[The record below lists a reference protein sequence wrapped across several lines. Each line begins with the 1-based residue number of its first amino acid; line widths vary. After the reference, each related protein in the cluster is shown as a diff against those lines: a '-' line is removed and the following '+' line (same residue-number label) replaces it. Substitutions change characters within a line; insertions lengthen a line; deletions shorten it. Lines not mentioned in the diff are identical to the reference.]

1 MDYWKIVALV
11 GTIIFL
17 VSGFLPMISAS
28 EFSFSLFNLYAVMGQ
43 AGENAGSVTI
53 DAGVIGILLTIIP
66 YPVAVILG
74 FVSILKRKFAMVA
87 GIVGL
92 ICWIGTLAYLAQAN
106 AVSHAGVGIYVG
118 IAGAVIMAIAYFLK
132 ASLPP
137 TQTASQD
144 TTFPPPPPPQ

>member
-1 MDYWKIVALV
+1 MNYWKIVALV

-28 EFSFSLFNLYAVMGQ
+28 EFSLSLFNLYT
-43 AGENAGSVTI
+43 GSVTI
-53 DAGVIGILLTIIP
+53 DAGVIGILLTIIL
-66 YPVAVILG
+66 YPIAVVLG
-74 FVSILKRKFAMVA
+74 FISILKRKVAMAA

-106 AVSHAGVGIYVG
+106 AVSLAGAGIYVG
-118 IAGAVIMAIAYFLK
+118 IAGAVIMAIAYFLN

-137 TQTASQD
+137 TQTAAQEA
-144 TTFPPPPPPQ
+144 TFPPPPPPQ

>member
-1 MDYWKIVALV
+1 MDYWKSVALV
-11 GTIIFL
+11 GAIIFL
-17 VSGFLPMISAS
+17 FSGFLPMVSGS
-28 EFSFSLFNLYAVMGQ
+28 EFIFSLFNLYTGK
-43 AGENAGSVTI
+43 VTI
-53 DAGVIGILLTIIP
+53 DAGVIGILLTIRL

-74 FVSILKRKFAMVA
+74 FVSVLKRKVAMVA

-92 ICWIGTLAYLAQAN
+92 ICWTGTLAYLAQAN

-137 TQTASQD
+137 TQTAAQD

>member
-17 VSGFLPMISAS
+17 FSGFLPMVSGS
-28 EFSFSLFNLYAVMGQ
+28 EFIFSLFNFYTGK
-43 AGENAGSVTI
+43 VTI
-53 DAGVIGILLTIIP
+53 EAGVIGILLTIRL

-74 FVSILKRKFAMVA
+74 FVSVLKRKVAMVA

-118 IAGAVIMAIAYFLK
+118 IAGAVIITIAYFLK
-132 ASLPP
+132 ASLLP
-137 TQTASQD
+137 TQTAALD
-144 TTFPPPPPPQ
+144 TTLPPPPPPQ

>member
-106 AVSHAGVGIYVG
+106 AVSLAGVGIYVG

-132 ASLPP
+132 TSLPP

>member
-28 EFSFSLFNLYAVMGQ
+28 EFSFSLFNLYT
-43 AGENAGSVTI
+43 GSVTI
-53 DAGVIGILLTIIP
+53 DAGVIGILLTIIL

-74 FVSILKRKFAMVA
+74 FVSILKRKVAMVA

-118 IAGAVIMAIAYFLK
+118 IAGAVIITIAYFLK
-132 ASLPP
+132 TSLLP
-137 TQTASQD
+137 TQTAAQN
-144 TTFPPPPPPQ
+144 TTFPLPPPPQ

>member
-28 EFSFSLFNLYAVMGQ
+28 EFSFSLFNLYT
-43 AGENAGSVTI
+43 GSVTI
-53 DAGVIGILLTIIP
+53 DAGVIGILLTIIL

-74 FVSILKRKFAMVA
+74 FVSILKRKVAMVA

-118 IAGAVIMAIAYFLK
+118 IAGAVIIAVAYFLK
-132 ASLPP
+132 VSLPP

-144 TTFPPPPPPQ
+144 TTSPSQPPPQ

>member
-28 EFSFSLFNLYAVMGQ
+28 EFSFSLFNLYT
-43 AGENAGSVTI
+43 GSVTI
-53 DAGVIGILLTIIP
+53 DAGVIGILLTIIL

-74 FVSILKRKFAMVA
+74 FVSILKRKVSMVA

-118 IAGAVIMAIAYFLK
+118 IAGAVIITIAYFLK
-132 ASLPP
+132 ASLLP

>member
-28 EFSFSLFNLYAVMGQ
+28 EFSFSLFNLYT
-43 AGENAGSVTI
+43 GSVTI
-53 DAGVIGILLTIIP
+53 DAGVIGILLTIIL

-74 FVSILKRKFAMVA
+74 FVSILKRKVAMVA

-118 IAGAVIMAIAYFLK
+118 IAGAVIITIAYFLK
-132 ASLPP
+132 ASLLP
-137 TQTASQD
+137 TQTAALD
-144 TTFPPPPPPQ
+144 TTLPPPPPPQ

>member
-28 EFSFSLFNLYAVMGQ
+28 EFSFSLFNLYT
-43 AGENAGSVTI
+43 GSVTI
-53 DAGVIGILLTIIP
+53 EAGVIGILLTIIL

-74 FVSILKRKFAMVA
+74 FVSILKRKVAMVA

-92 ICWIGTLAYLAQAN
+92 ICWIGTLTYLAQAN

-118 IAGAVIMAIAYFLK
+118 IAGAVIITIAYFLK
-132 ASLPP
+132 ASLLP
-137 TQTASQD
+137 TQTAALD
-144 TTFPPPPPPQ
+144 TTLPPPPPPQ

>member
-1 MDYWKIVALV
+1 VKLIDYWKIVALV

-28 EFSFSLFNLYAVMGQ
+28 EFSFSLFNLYT
-43 AGENAGSVTI
+43 GSVTI
-53 DAGVIGILLTIIP
+53 DAGVIGILLTIIL

-74 FVSILKRKFAMVA
+74 FVSILKRKVAMVA

-118 IAGAVIMAIAYFLK
+118 IAGAVIITIAYFLK
-132 ASLPP
+132 ASLLP
-137 TQTASQD
+137 TQTAALD
-144 TTFPPPPPPQ
+144 TTLPPPPPPQ

>member
-1 MDYWKIVALV
+1 MDYGKIVALV

-28 EFSFSLFNLYAVMGQ
+28 EFSFSLFNLYT
-43 AGENAGSVTI
+43 GSVTI
-53 DAGVIGILLTIIP
+53 DAGVIGILLTIIL

-74 FVSILKRKFAMVA
+74 FVSILKRKVAMVA

-118 IAGAVIMAIAYFLK
+118 IAGAVIITIAYFLK
-132 ASLPP
+132 ASLLP
-137 TQTASQD
+137 TQTAALD
-144 TTFPPPPPPQ
+144 TTLPPPPPPQ

>member
-1 MDYWKIVALV
+1 MNCWKILALV

-17 VSGFLPMISAS
+17 FSGFLPMVSAS
-28 EFSFSLFNLYAVMGQ
+28 EFSFNLSDFYT
-43 AGENAGSVTI
+43 GSVTI
-53 DAGVIGILLTIIP
+53 DAGVIGILLTIIL

-74 FVSILKRKFAMVA
+74 FVSILKRKVAMIA

-92 ICWIGTLAYLAQAN
+92 ICWIGTLAYFAQVN

-132 ASLPP
+132 TSLP
-137 TQTASQD
+137 TQTAALD
-144 TTFPPPPPPQ
+144 TTFPPSPPPQ

>member
-28 EFSFSLFNLYAVMGQ
+28 EFSFSLFNLYT
-43 AGENAGSVTI
+43 GSVTI
-53 DAGVIGILLTIIP
+53 DAGVIGILLTIIL

-74 FVSILKRKFAMVA
+74 FVSILKRKVSMVA

-118 IAGAVIMAIAYFLK
+118 IAGAVIITIAYFLK

>member
-1 MDYWKIVALV
+1 MDYGKIVALV

-28 EFSFSLFNLYAVMGQ
+28 EFSFSLFNLYT
-43 AGENAGSVTI
+43 GSVTI
-53 DAGVIGILLTIIP
+53 DAGVIGILLTIIL

-74 FVSILKRKFAMVA
+74 FVSILKRKVAMVA

-118 IAGAVIMAIAYFLK
+118 IAGAVIITIAYFLK

>member
-28 EFSFSLFNLYAVMGQ
+28 EFSFSLFNLYT
-43 AGENAGSVTI
+43 GSVTI
-53 DAGVIGILLTIIP
+53 DAGVIGILLTIIL

-74 FVSILKRKFAMVA
+74 FVSILKRKVSMVA

-118 IAGAVIMAIAYFLK
+118 IAGAVIITIAYFLK

-137 TQTASQD
+137 TQTASLD

>member
-28 EFSFSLFNLYAVMGQ
+28 EFSFSLFNLHT
-43 AGENAGSVTI
+43 GSVTI
-53 DAGVIGILLTIIP
+53 DAGVIGILLTIIL

-74 FVSILKRKFAMVA
+74 FVSILKRKVAMVA

-118 IAGAVIMAIAYFLK
+118 IAGAVIITIAYFLK

>member
-1 MDYWKIVALV
+1 MDYGKIVALV

-28 EFSFSLFNLYAVMGQ
+28 EFIFSLFNLYTGK
-43 AGENAGSVTI
+43 VTI
-53 DAGVIGILLTIIP
+53 DAGVIGILLTIIL

-74 FVSILKRKFAMVA
+74 FVSVLKRKVAMVA

-92 ICWIGTLAYLAQAN
+92 ICWIGTLAYLAQSN
-106 AVSHAGVGIYVG
+106 AVSLAGVGIYVG

>member
-28 EFSFSLFNLYAVMGQ
+28 EFSFSLFNLYT
-43 AGENAGSVTI
+43 GSVTI
-53 DAGVIGILLTIIP
+53 DAGVIGILLTIIL

-74 FVSILKRKFAMVA
+74 FVSILKRKVAMVA

-106 AVSHAGVGIYVG
+106 SVSLAGVGIYVG

-137 TQTASQD
+137 TQTAQLD
-144 TTFPPPPPPQ
+144 TAFPPPPPLQ

>member
-1 MDYWKIVALV
+1 
-11 GTIIFL
+11 
-17 VSGFLPMISAS
+17 
-28 EFSFSLFNLYAVMGQ
+28 
-43 AGENAGSVTI
+43 
-53 DAGVIGILLTIIP
+53 VIGILLTIIL

-74 FVSILKRKFAMVA
+74 FVSILKRKVAMVA

-92 ICWIGTLAYLAQAN
+92 ICWIGTLVYLAQAN
-106 AVSHAGVGIYVG
+106 AVSLAGVGIYVG
-118 IAGAVIMAIAYFLK
+118 IAGAVIMAIAYFIK

>member
-1 MDYWKIVALV
+1 MDYWKIVTLV

-17 VSGFLPMISAS
+17 VSGFLPMFSTS
-28 EFSFSLFNLYAVMGQ
+28 EFSFSLFNLYT
-43 AGENAGSVTI
+43 GSVTI
-53 DAGVIGILLTIIP
+53 DAGVIGILLTIIL

-74 FVSILKRKFAMVA
+74 FVSILKRKVAMIA

-92 ICWIGTLAYLAQAN
+92 ICWFGTLAYLAQFN
-106 AVSHAGVGIYVG
+106 VVSLAGVGIYVG
-118 IAGAVIMAIAYFLK
+118 IAGAVIMAIAYFVK

-137 TQTASQD
+137 TQTAAQD

>member
-1 MDYWKIVALV
+1 MDYGKIVALV

-28 EFSFSLFNLYAVMGQ
+28 EFIFSLFNLYT
-43 AGENAGSVTI
+43 GSVTI
-53 DAGVIGILLTIIP
+53 DAGVIGILLTIIL

-74 FVSILKRKFAMVA
+74 FVSILKRKVSMVA

-118 IAGAVIMAIAYFLK
+118 IAGAVIITIAYFLK

>member
-17 VSGFLPMISAS
+17 VSGFLPMVSTS
-28 EFSFSLFNLYAVMGQ
+28 EFSFSLFNLYTGK
-43 AGENAGSVTI
+43 VTI
-53 DAGVIGILLTIIP
+53 DAGVIGILLTIIL

-74 FVSILKRKFAMVA
+74 FVSILKRKVAMVA

-118 IAGAVIMAIAYFLK
+118 ITGAVIMAIAYFLK

>member
-28 EFSFSLFNLYAVMGQ
+28 EFSFSLFNLYT
-43 AGENAGSVTI
+43 GSVTI
-53 DAGVIGILLTIIP
+53 DAGVIGILLTIIL

-74 FVSILKRKFAMVA
+74 FVSILKRKVAMVA

-118 IAGAVIMAIAYFLK
+118 IAGAVIITIAYFLK

>member
-1 MDYWKIVALV
+1 MKLIDYWKIVALV

-28 EFSFSLFNLYAVMGQ
+28 EFSFSLFNLYT
-43 AGENAGSVTI
+43 GSVTI
-53 DAGVIGILLTIIP
+53 DAGVIGILLTIIL

-74 FVSILKRKFAMVA
+74 FVSILKRKVAMVA

-118 IAGAVIMAIAYFLK
+118 IAGAVIITIAYFLK
-132 ASLPP
+132 ASLLP
-137 TQTASQD
+137 TQTAALD
-144 TTFPPPPPPQ
+144 TTLPPPPPPQ